1 MFDDYDTTSCN
12 ITYNSIFNIKFNE
25 DIEVVYSDIIKNIT
39 EDTKQD
45 NKQDNK
51 QDTMDLSSMKE
62 IKMLLQKGKSGLGI
76 LDSRYVSNISLRFCY
91 YTYPPSIPKWY
102 LFIFWNR

>member
-12 ITYNSIFNIKFNE
+12 IAYNSIFNIKFNE
-25 DIEVVYSDIIKNIT
+25 DIEIVYSDIIKNIM
-39 EDTKQD
+39 EDT
-45 NKQDNK
+45 K

-62 IKMLLQKGKSGLGI
+62 IKMLLRKGKSGLGI

-91 YTYPPSIPKWY
+91 YNYPSPIPKWY

>member
-39 EDTKQD
+39 EDTKQE
-45 NKQDNK
+45 
-51 QDTMDLSSMKE
+51 TISESSMKE

-91 YTYPPSIPKWY
+91 YTYPPSTPKWY

>member
-45 NKQDNK
+45 NKQD
-51 QDTMDLSSMKE
+51 TIDLSYMKE